1 MAIITLTTDWGI
13 KDYYVSAV
21 KGTILSIYPQA
32 HIVDVS
38 HMVPPFDI
46 LQASFILKNSYFNFP
61 KGTVHVIGV
70 NTLVGEE
77 TRYLIVFAK
86 GHYFVGADNGIFSLI
101 FDEAPQKIVELK
113 RHESLT
119 NITFPTKEILVQ
131 AACHIAQGK
140 ELDILGHEVS
150 SYLER
155 TLLRPVVEDSL
166 IRGSVIYIDSYKNII
181 TNITQPLFEKVGY
194 GRPFTI
200 FFRKFEYNI
209 TSISQSYSDVF
220 EGEKVALFS
229 STGYLEIAIHQ
240 GKASGLL
247 GLDMGDTVRVE
258 FHDEK
263 TSH

>member
-1 MAIITLTTDWGI
+1 MAIITLTTDWGT

-21 KGTILSIYPQA
+21 KGAILSTSA
-32 HIVDVS
+32 HVQMIDVS
-38 HMVPPFDI
+38 HQVPPFDI

-61 KGTVHVIGV
+61 AGTVHLIGV
-70 NTLVGEE
+70 NTLVGPE
-77 TRYLIVFAK
+77 TRYLAVFAN

-101 FDEAPQKIVELK
+101 FDEPPAQIVQL
-113 RHESLT
+113 LVT
-119 NITFPTKEILVQ
+119 DNLVNITFPTKEILVP
-131 AACHIAQGK
+131 AACYLA
-140 ELDILGHEVS
+140 LGGDMTALGTSVS
-150 SYLER
+150 SYIER
-155 TLLRPVVEDSL
+155 TLLRPVVENSI

-181 TNITQPLFEKVGY
+181 TNITESLFTKVGN

-209 TSISQSYSDVF
+209 TSISKSYSDVF
-220 EGEKVALFS
+220 EGEKLALFS

-258 FHDEK
+258 FHEAK
-263 TSH
+263 NG